1 MLYTHRDRHILPY
14 KLYISPLLLTFRFVY
29 LLCCNRISYFPQSV
43 GAFEQI
49 FTILE
54 KLTRGYKGAR
64 LTQK

>member
-1 MLYTHRDRHILPY
+1 MYTHRDRHTLPY
-14 KLYISPLLLTFRFVY
+14 KLSPLLLTFHFVY
-29 LLCCNRISYFPQSV
+29 LLCCNIISYFPQSV